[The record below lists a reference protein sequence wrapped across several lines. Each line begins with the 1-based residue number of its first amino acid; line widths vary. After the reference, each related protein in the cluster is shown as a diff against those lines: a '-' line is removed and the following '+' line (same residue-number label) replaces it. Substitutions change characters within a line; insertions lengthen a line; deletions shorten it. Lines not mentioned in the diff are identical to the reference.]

1 MIMDELR
8 EKYGDATV
16 LGVASEHVE
25 GLLKEGFTAAK
36 DAEGLEEAL
45 AAHLEPRLRCEA
57 ELDPSFKQII
67 PYLVLSHDPSGRT
80 FATLR
85 TGGDDCLIG
94 QASLGLGG
102 HMDEGETFEDCLR
115 REIMEEVGLAKG
127 DIQNLTLCGYIFSNA
142 SEVDSV
148 HVGMVYR
155 AETDKEALTCLEDG
169 KLTGAWL
176 TPHELIELNC
186 EGKLESWSRIVY
198 DAMLREGASHGL

>member
-67 PYLVLSHDPSGRT
+67 PYLILNHIPSGRT

-85 TGGDDCLIG
+85 TGGDDRLIG

-127 DIQNLTLCGYIFSNA
+127 DLQNLTLCGYIFSNA

-148 HVGMVYR
+148 LVGMVYR
-155 AETDKEALTCLEDG
+155 ADTERDDLTCLEDD

-176 TPHELIELNC
+176 TPLELIVLNC
-186 EGKLESWSRIVY
+186 EDKLESWSRIVFG
-198 DAMLREGASHGL
+198 AMLREEAPYAH

>member
-16 LGVASEHVE
+16 LGVASKHVE

-36 DAEGLEEAL
+36 DTEGLEETL

-67 PYLVLSHDPSGRT
+67 PYLVLRHGPSDRT

-85 TGGDDCLIG
+85 TGGDDRLVG

-115 REIMEEVGLAKG
+115 REIMEEVGLARD

-169 KLTGAWL
+169 KLTGA
-176 TPHELIELNC
+176 
-186 EGKLESWSRIVY
+186 
-198 DAMLREGASHGL
+198 

>member
-1 MIMDELR
+1 MIMDEMR

-16 LGVASEHVE
+16 LGVAEEHIK
-25 GLLKEGFTAAK
+25 GALKDGFTAIE
-36 DAEGLEEAL
+36 DTEDLEATL
-45 AAHLEPRLRCEA
+45 TAHLESRLRCEA

-67 PYLVLSHDPSGRT
+67 PYLILNHTPSGRT

-85 TGGDDCLIG
+85 TGGDDRLIG

-102 HMDEGETFEDCLR
+102 HMDEGENFENCLF
-115 REIMEEVGLAKG
+115 REVFEEVGLRPEEIK
-127 DIQNLTLCGYIFSNA
+127 NLRLCGYIFSEA

-198 DAMLREGASHGL
+198 DALLREGASYGL

>member
-1 MIMDELR
+1 MIIDELR
-8 EKYGDATV
+8 EKYGDAVV
-16 LGVASEHVE
+16 LGVASKHVE

-45 AAHLEPRLRCEA
+45 AAHLESRLRCEA

-85 TGGDDCLIG
+85 TGGDDRLIG

-102 HMDEGETFEDCLR
+102 HMDEGETFEDCLC

-127 DIQNLTLCGYIFSNA
+127 DLQNLTLCGYIFSNA

-155 AETDKEALTCLEDG
+155 ADTERDDLICLEDD

-176 TPHELIELNC
+176 TPHELIVLNC
-186 EGKLESWSRIVY
+186 EGKLESWSSIAFG
-198 DAMLREGASHGL
+198 AMLREEAPYAR

>member
-16 LGVASEHVE
+16 LGVAGEAIAGALE
-25 GLLKEGFTAAK
+25 DGFTAIE
-36 DAEGLEEAL
+36 DAENLETEL
-45 AAHLEPRLRCEA
+45 AAHLEPRLRYEA

-67 PYLVLSHDPSGRT
+67 PYLILNHDPSGRT

-85 TGGDDCLIG
+85 TGGDDRLVG

-102 HMDEGETFEDCLR
+102 HMDEGESFEDCLF
-115 REIMEEVGLAKG
+115 REVFEEVGLQREEIG
-127 DIQNLTLCGYIFSNA
+127 NLRLCGYIFSNA

-148 HVGMVYR
+148 HLGMVYR
-155 AETDKEALTCLEDG
+155 ADSKRDALTCLEDD

-176 TPHELIELNC
+176 TPHELIVLSC
-186 EGKLESWSRIVY
+186 EDKLESWSRIVY
-198 DAMLREGASHGL
+198 DAMLKEDASHAI

>member
-1 MIMDELR
+1 M
-8 EKYGDATV
+8 
-16 LGVASEHVE
+16 
-25 GLLKEGFTAAK
+25 KEGFTAAK
-36 DAEGLEEAL
+36 DADGLEEAL

-57 ELDPSFKQII
+57 ELDPSFKQVI
-67 PYLVLSHDPSGRT
+67 PYLVLSHGPSGRT

-85 TGGDDCLIG
+85 TSGDDRLVG

-102 HMDEGETFEDCLR
+102 HMDEGETFEGCLC
-115 REIMEEVGLAKG
+115 REIMEEVGLARD

-198 DAMLREGASHGL
+198 DALLREGASYGL